1 MSTLGIAGFPL
12 LRAATV
18 ALFDGALGA
27 VADAAR
33 RSRQ

>member
-18 ALFDGALGA
+18 ALFDALGA